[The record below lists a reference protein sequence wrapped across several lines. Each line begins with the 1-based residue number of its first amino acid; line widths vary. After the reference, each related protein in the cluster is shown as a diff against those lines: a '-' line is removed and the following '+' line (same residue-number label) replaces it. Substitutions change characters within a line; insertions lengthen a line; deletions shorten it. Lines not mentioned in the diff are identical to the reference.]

1 VTILCFDTSTKS
13 CSIGLFEHKAL
24 VDAVDILDEKY
35 VHSEKLHTE
44 IENLLQKNNRDVSD
58 LDAVAIGKG
67 PGSYTG
73 LRIGVSAAKGIC
85 FSLDIPLVA
94 IDSLKILAHSQR
106 SSKYSNRL
114 VLPMFDARRDEV
126 FLHLFDEN
134 FNSVWSTRN
143 QIIDE
148 SFFNELNKVDRP
160 IVICGDASVKAEKLL
175 SAYGAINH
183 IEFAHNQHPL
193 ARYMGEIAQEYLA
206 EKKIENLAYF
216 EPFYGKEFQ
225 SISSNKQT

>member
-13 CSIGLFEHKAL
+13 CSIGLFEHNTL
-24 VDAVDILDEKY
+24 VDAIDILDEKY

-44 IENLLQKNNRDVSD
+44 IENLLQNNNRDVSD

-73 LRIGVSAAKGIC
+73 LRIGVSTAKGIC

-94 IDSLKILAHSQR
+94 IDSLKILACSQR
-106 SSKYSNRL
+106 SSKYSNSM

-126 FLHLFDEN
+126 FLNLFDKN

-143 QIIDE
+143 QIIDQ

-160 IVICGDASVKAEKLL
+160 IVICGDASVKVEKLL

-183 IEFAHNQHPL
+183 LKFVHNQHPL
-193 ARYMGEIAQEYLA
+193 AKYMGEIAHKYLA
-206 EKKIENLAYF
+206 EKKVEDLAYF

-225 SISSNKQT
+225 AIPPKK